1 MQNLTES
8 CDLIL
13 VVGSENS
20 SNTQALVR
28 VAADLG
34 TAAHRIDRANDILP
48 EWLEGVKV
56 VGLTAG
62 ASAPEHLVQ
71 EVIDTL
77 EPSQGFELAHVTDE
91 EEYFPL
97 PRQLRV
103 FISVLGQV
111 VEAGFTL
118 PRSDWQS
125 WTDFD
130 RSWTATDAL
139 TLVG

>member
-1 MQNLTES
+1 M
-8 CDLIL
+8 
-13 VVGSENS
+13 
-20 SNTQALVR
+20 
-28 VAADLG
+28 
-34 TAAHRIDRANDILP
+34 
-48 EWLEGVKV
+48 

-71 EVIDTL
+71 EVIEDL
-77 EPSQGFELAHVTDE
+77 EPRHGFELAHVTDE

-111 VEAGFTL
+111 VEAGMTL
-118 PRSDWQS
+118 PSTDWRA

-139 TLVG
+139 SLINR